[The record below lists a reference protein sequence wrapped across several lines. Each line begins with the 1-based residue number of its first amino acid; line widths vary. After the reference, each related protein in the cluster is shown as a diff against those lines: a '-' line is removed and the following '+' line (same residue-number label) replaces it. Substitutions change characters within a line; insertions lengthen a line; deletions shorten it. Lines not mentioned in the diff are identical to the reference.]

1 MRHALYLAVRYLARN
16 RLTTVV
22 LVAAIAVVLALPL
35 GLRTLVR
42 RADGHLRGRA
52 ASTPLLLGAKG
63 SPVEL
68 VLNSLY
74 FRRTVPERIEYRQAS
89 RIAATNLAT
98 PIPLYVRFRSGSD
111 PIVGTTVEYFAFRS
125 LRVARGGLMT
135 RLGDCVLGAEVAAR
149 RGVKPGGSIVSSP
162 ERAFSL
168 AGVYP
173 LKMRVTGVLAR
184 SGTPDDGAVF
194 VDLKTAW
201 LIEGLAH
208 GHQDLSSPEAAGAV
222 LERRDNL
229 VIGNASVIEYNEV
242 TPENLSSFHFHGD
255 PETFPITAVIVVPRD
270 EKAAALLL
278 GRYQSSDD
286 PLQLVRPEKVID
298 ELMATVFRVQRY
310 VAGALA
316 GVAAATLAATA
327 LVFALSIRLR
337 RRQLLTMERIGGSK
351 GRIAGVLVSE
361 AAIVLGAGLLLAA
374 GLAAAAARF
383 GAGLMERLLTGRL

>member
-22 LVAAIAVVLALPL
+22 LVAAVAVVLALPL

-42 RADGHLRGRA
+42 RADGHLRSRA

-63 SPVEL
+63 SAVEL

-149 RGVKPGGSIVSSP
+149 RGLEPGDSIVSSP
-162 ERAFSL
+162 ESAFSL

-222 LERRDNL
+222 LERRGNL

-278 GRYQSSDD
+278 GRYQSSDG

-351 GRIAGVLVSE
+351 GRIAGVLASE
-361 AAIVLGAGLLLAA
+361 AAIVLGAGVLLAA
-374 GLAAAAARF
+374 GLVAAAGRF
-383 GAGLMERLLTGRL
+383 GAGLMERLLTGRF